1 MGAVNGGGTLRQE
14 RFVSRYQDEWREFED
29 WLQQRGELPQARW
42 SGRPWVGLRD
52 EDVPLR
58 YRRVCQHL
66 ALARRRGYSPSVT
79 NRLQDLMQRGHNVLY
94 RAPAARLRPVAD
106 FVLNQ
111 FPRLVRAHRGYMLAS
126 LLLFVVPLVVT
137 YVLSLERPDMVY
149 TLMDPAQVANVERM
163 YNPTDHGHYEM
174 REASTNVGMFGYYI
188 MNNVSI
194 GFRTFASGI
203 FLAIGTVFALV
214 FNGLFAGTIAGHLQQ
229 IGSGSTFWPF
239 VVGHSA
245 PELSAVVI
253 AGGAGLRIGMA
264 LVAPGR
270 RRRVDALIAAGLDGA
285 RLSMGFFAML
295 ILAALIE
302 AFWSSNGAIPP
313 AVKFAVGGLLWA
325 LVLAWLLLGGRGG
338 AARAD

>member
-1 MGAVNGGGTLRQE
+1 MSAVNGGGTLRQE
-14 RFVSRYQDEWREFED
+14 RFVARYQDEWREFED

-42 SGRPWVGLRD
+42 SGRPWTGLRD

-58 YRRVCQHL
+58 YRRICQHL

-94 RAPAARLRPVAD
+94 RAPAARLRPVVD
-106 FVLNQ
+106 FVLNR

-163 YNPTDHGHYEM
+163 YNPADHGHYEM
-174 REASTNVGMFGYYI
+174 RAAGTNVRMFGYYI
-188 MNNVSI
+188 MNNISI

-229 IGSGSTFWPF
+229 IGSGATFWPF

-245 PELSAVVI
+245 PELSAIVI

-264 LVAPGR
+264 VVAPWR

-295 ILAALIE
+295 IVAALIE

-313 AVKFAVGGLLWA
+313 TVKFAVGALLWI

-338 AARAD
+338 ATRAD

>member
-1 MGAVNGGGTLRQE
+1 MAAVNGGTLRQE
-14 RFVSRYQDEWREFED
+14 RFVARYRDEWREFEE
-29 WLQQRGELPQARW
+29 WLQQRGELPQSRW
-42 SGRPWVGLRD
+42 SGRPWLGLRD

-58 YRRVCQHL
+58 YRRICQHL

-94 RAPAARLRPVAD
+94 RAPAARLRPVVD
-106 FVLNQ
+106 FVLNR
-111 FPRLVRAHRGYMLAS
+111 FPRLVRAHRGHMLAS
-126 LLLFVVPLVVT
+126 LLLFVVPLVVC
-137 YVLSLERPDMVY
+137 YVLALVRPDMVY
-149 TLMDPAQVANVERM
+149 TLMDPAQVAQVERM
-163 YNPTDHGHYEM
+163 YNPADPTHHQM
-174 REASTNVGMFGYYI
+174 RGAGTNAGMFGYYI
-188 MNNVSI
+188 WNNVSI

-214 FNGLFAGTIAGHLQQ
+214 FNGLFAGTVAGHLQQ

-245 PELSAVVI
+245 PELSAIVI

-295 ILAALIE
+295 VVAALIE

-313 AVKFAVGGLLWA
+313 TVKFVVGGVLWS

-338 AARAD
+338 ASSAD

>member
-1 MGAVNGGGTLRQE
+1 MSAVSGGGTLRQE
-14 RFVSRYQDEWREFED
+14 RFVARYQDEWREFED
-29 WLQQRGELPQARW
+29 WLQARGELPQTRW
-42 SGRPWVGLRD
+42 SGRPWTGLRD

-58 YRRVCQHL
+58 YRRICQHL
-66 ALARRRGYSPSVT
+66 ALARRRGYSPAVT
-79 NRLQDLMQRGHNVLY
+79 HRLQDLMQRGHNVLY

-106 FVLNQ
+106 FVLNG

-149 TLMDPAQVANVERM
+149 TLMDPAQVAQVERM
-163 YNPTDHGHYEM
+163 YDPANHAHQEM
-174 REASTNVGMFGYYI
+174 RVASSNVGMFGYYI

-203 FLAIGTVFALV
+203 LLAIGTVFALV
-214 FNGLFAGTIAGHLQQ
+214 FNGLFVGTIAGHLQQ

-245 PELSAVVI
+245 PELTAIVI

-264 LVAPGR
+264 LVAPGQ

-295 ILAALIE
+295 VVAALIE
-302 AFWSSNGAIPP
+302 AFWSSNGAIPHP
-313 AVKFAVGGLLWA
+313 VKFAVGAVLWT
-325 LVLAWLLLGGRGG
+325 LVLAWLLLGGRRS
-338 AARAD
+338 AMRAD